1 MTAEQIFK
9 TAASFL
15 FEQAGYDVDFKTHA
29 PSIINTLVA
38 EALPYE
44 NAYRAANGMGEL
56 ERAPAITALDD
67 DIPYCD
73 AICRIALPFGLAAYF
88 YQDELDNYKA
98 QDFRARFIDA
108 LNEAAPAVETD
119 TEDYYGGVE

>member
-1 MTAEQIFK
+1 MTAEQVLK
-9 TAASFL
+9 TAAGFL

-44 NAYRAANGMGEL
+44 NAYRAANGQAEL
-56 ERAPAITALDD
+56 DSAPEIGALEDE
-67 DIPYCD
+67 IPYCD

-108 LNEAAPAVETD
+108 LNEAAPAVVTD
-119 TEDYYGGVE
+119 TVDYYGGVE